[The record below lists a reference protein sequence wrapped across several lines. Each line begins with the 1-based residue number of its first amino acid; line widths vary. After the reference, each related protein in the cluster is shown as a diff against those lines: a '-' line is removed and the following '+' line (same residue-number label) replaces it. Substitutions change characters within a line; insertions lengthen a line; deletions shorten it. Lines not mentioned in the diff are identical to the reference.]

1 MGVLRNSP
9 RRKSPCRARRCSVVE
24 SAPFATAS
32 VTPSSQFEI
41 ELPEA
46 KGHGAS
52 GLVHVARPMPAS
64 VEDYI
69 FTTLSS
75 QKHILDPSSR
85 RDSIERS
92 TRSKSYTRLTGAISM
107 SPSAEAHNGFDS
119 HEPEHG
125 SWRDV

>member
-1 MGVLRNSP
+1 MCVLRTP
-9 RRKSPCRARRCSVVE
+9 RARQSPCRARRCSVVE
-24 SAPFATAS
+24 SAPFASAS
-32 VTPSSQFEI
+32 VTPTSRFEI

-52 GLVHVARPMPAS
+52 GLVHVARPMSAS
-64 VEDYI
+64 VGDYI

-75 QKHILDPSSR
+75 QSHILDPSSR

-92 TRSKSYTRLTGAISM
+92 TRSKSYTRLTGATYM
-107 SPSAEAHNGFDS
+107 SPSAKARTGFDS